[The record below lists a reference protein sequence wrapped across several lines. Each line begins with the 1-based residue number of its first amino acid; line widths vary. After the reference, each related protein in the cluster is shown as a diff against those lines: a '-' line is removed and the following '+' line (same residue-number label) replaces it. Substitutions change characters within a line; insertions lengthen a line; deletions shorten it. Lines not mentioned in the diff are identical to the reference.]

1 MLSGIKRICIRKSD
15 KRVIEMQSGGRVN
28 RLPREHESF
37 KSDTDY
43 EKYLTD
49 CDALETMR
57 LNTLRQNAANQGY
70 SEAEIDVKW
79 VDEAEYEAALAE
91 DPVEIA
97 QKQAAIDREAAQ
109 AAKII
114 AVSDAKATIASL
126 ETSVGKVIDLEGLK
140 KIVLDLI
147 KNVRALTE

>member
-1 MLSGIKRICIRKSD
+1 MRIAIRKSD
-15 KRVIEMQSGGRVN
+15 KRIIEMQSGGKVE

-37 KSDTDY
+37 KLDDDY
-43 EKYLTD
+43 EKYLAD

-70 SEAEIDVKW
+70 SEAEIDVRW
-79 VDEAEYEAALAE
+79 VDEAGYAQALAE

-97 QKQAAIDREAAQ
+97 AKQAAIDKEAAQ

-114 AVSDAKATIASL
+114 AISDAKAAIASL
-126 ETSVGKVIDLEGLK
+126 VPAVDKATDIEGLK
-140 KIVLDLI
+140 KVVLVLI
-147 KNVRALTE
+147 KNVQAITA